1 MTEFDLA
8 TLAAAVQERN
18 VWTSGEAELDTG
30 DLTTG
35 ASTSTHYEL
44 ATPQDLTSRL
54 DDLTK
59 HLNP

>member
-1 MTEFDLA
+1 MGHLREPSEQAQLT
-8 TLAAAVQERN
+8 

-44 ATPQDLTSRL
+44 ATPQDFTSCL
-54 DDLTK
+54 DDLAK